1 LDKKGEN
8 GYRLWREQ
16 ITKDPQAQKY
26 IPYLWAKNSMQT
38 FLC

>member
-1 LDKKGEN
+1 MDAFEQYEKRQLDKKGEN

-26 IPYLWAKNSMQT
+26 IPYL
-38 FLC
+38 